1 MSNSNDLLDYQET
14 ADPTANK
21 RPLAITIIC
30 VLGFVGTLAILPILF
45 SGLASQIGAW
55 YPPFLVFA
63 SVVGFTCMVGLWKM
77 KKWAVYIYTGMVI
90 LNQLIMVLMEVWTI
104 SALIAPV
111 IVIAIAVYYLD
122 RMD

>member
-14 ADPTANK
+14 ADPTGNK

-30 VLGFVGTLAILPILF
+30 VLGFIGTLAILPLLF
-45 SGLASQIGAW
+45 SGLASQVGSW

-77 KKWAVYIYTGMVI
+77 KKWAVYIYTGMVM

-104 SALIAPV
+104 SALIAPI
-111 IVIAIAVYYLD
+111 IVIAIAIYYLD